1 MSRHEQKCR
10 QWQSLVASFEG
21 SGASQA
27 AFAAAAGVGLA
38 SFRYWLYKLRAAPTA
53 GAPRPPR
60 ASAPRGGGGSAEV
73 RLVPVQVRGG
83 VEEEGAVEIDVVTL
97 GLRVRGGRV
106 EPRYVAS
113 LVGALRE
120 LRC

>member
-10 QWQSLVASFEG
+10 QWQALVASFER

-27 AFAAAAGVGLA
+27 AFAAGAGVGLA
-38 SFRYWLYKLRAAPTA
+38 SFRYWLYKLRGAPTA
-53 GAPRPPR
+53 GTPRPPG
-60 ASAPRGGGGSAEV
+60 ASAPRGGGRSAEV

-97 GLRVRGGRV
+97 RLRVRGGRV